1 MPNPRVYFDVTIQGH
16 SAGRIVTELF
26 ADVVPKTVRLFASPS
41 VSSSH
46 RTDPTSPA
54 SIFFSASNRLGKR
67 NQAEN
72 FRALAT
78 GEKGVGK
85 AGKPLSYKGS
95 KFHRVIRKFM
105 IQGGDFTAGN
115 GTGGESIYGEKFEDE
130 NFDLKH
136 DKPFLLSMANSG
148 PGTNG
153 SQFFITTVPTPHL
166 DGKHVVFGRVIHG
179 RSVVRLIEESP
190 VQGDAPTEEIL
201 IADCGELA
209 EGEDGIMADEFAD
222 GHEEYPSDDESD
234 INDPKVAYKVANEIK
249 ARGTDLFKK
258 GNFEQAQKK
267 YIKALRYLDRHLD
280 LQARDLELEGQFA
293 ALRLSIL
300 LNSSLAALK
309 VPGAASA
316 HLGVKQ
322 ATRALSLDAD
332 PEEQPMHKKL
342 TDAEK
347 AKALYRRAM
356 ARVVLK
362 EDNEAI
368 ADLEEA
374 SKLQPED
381 GGIKAQLNAAKQR
394 IEDRKKKAR
403 QAYAKMF
410 N

>member
-1 MPNPRVYFDVTIQGH
+1 MSNPRVYFDVSIQGH
-16 SAGRIVTELF
+16 SAGRIVMELF
-26 ADVVPKTVRLFASPS
+26 ADVVPKT
-41 VSSSH
+41 
-46 RTDPTSPA
+46 
-54 SIFFSASNRLGKR
+54 
-67 NQAEN
+67 AEN
-72 FRALAT
+72 FRALTT

-136 DKPFLLSMANSG
+136 DKPFLLSMANAG

-166 DGKHVVFGRVIHG
+166 DGKHVVFGRVLHG

-190 VQGDAPTEEIL
+190 VNGDAPTEEIL
-201 IADCGELA
+201 ISDCGELA
-209 EGEDGIMADEFAD
+209 EGADGIMADEFAD

-234 INDPKVAYKVANEIK
+234 INDPKTALKVATEIK
-249 ARGTDLFKK
+249 ECGTDLFKK

-267 YIKALRYLDRHLD
+267 YTKALRYLDRHLD
-280 LQARDLELEGQFA
+280 LQARDFELEGQFA
-293 ALRLSIL
+293 TLRLSIL
-300 LNSSLAALK
+300 LNSSLTALK
-309 VPGAASA
+309 VPGTTSA
-316 HLGVKQ
+316 QLGVKQ

-332 PEEQPMHKKL
+332 PEEHPMHKKL

-356 ARVVLK
+356 ASIVLK
-362 EDNEAI
+362 EETEAI
-368 ADLEEA
+368 ADLELA

-381 GGIKAQLNAAKQR
+381 GGIKAQLNAAKKR
-394 IEDRKKKAR
+394 VEDRKARAR